1 MKKFRSFRN
10 KKKHLSSKYI
20 LLILTG
26 VCIVALFTSL
36 VFNLS
41 GGPLNSVA
49 GYVFVPMQKG
59 INNAGS
65 WISGKANDFQTLG
78 EVLKENKKLQNQVDD
93 LTNQLNVTKLEQYEL
108 DNYRELLDLDDKYSG
123 YQKVAANVIA
133 MDGTNWFSSFTIDK
147 GSKEG
152 IKKGMNVIA
161 GSGLVGIVTD
171 VGPNFAKVRSIIDD
185 SSNVSSMV
193 LTTKDN
199 FNVGGSL
206 KSMNQDKVLPFTE
219 LRDEDD
225 KVKVGDPVV
234 TSYVSDQYQEGI
246 LIGYIASIE
255 KNANNL
261 TKSGTITPVVDFQHL
276 REVLVI
282 TTLKTPEKRNCL
294 PEGIRYSG
302 RNTGQYRNTKITGVG
317 KRRKIVLF
325 IIIAICFLLQT
336 TVFRALTFANIGP
349 NLLIIVVSSFGLM
362 RGKKEGLWVG
372 FFCGL
377 LIDIFFGFYLG
388 GYALL
393 YMYIGYI
400 NGLFKKRFYPDD
412 IKLPMILIGSSD
424 IVNNLIIYIVMFF
437 MRSRFSFWYYFTS
450 IILPEFVYTMVITI
464 FLYFILLKINQKL
477 EEHEKRRAIKFE
489 L

>member
-26 VCIVALFTSL
+26 LCIVALFTSL

-93 LTNQLNVTKLEQYEL
+93 LTNQLNVT
-108 DNYRELLDLDDKYSG
+108 
-123 YQKVAANVIA
+123 KVAANVIA

-282 TTLKTPEKRNCL
+282 TTLKDTGEKEL
-294 PEGIRYSG
+294 SSQKASDTQAETQD
-302 RNTGQYRNTKITGVG
+302 NTET
-317 KRRKIVLF
+317 
-325 IIIAICFLLQT
+325 
-336 TVFRALTFANIGP
+336 
-349 NLLIIVVSSFGLM
+349 
-362 RGKKEGLWVG
+362 
-372 FFCGL
+372 
-377 LIDIFFGFYLG
+377 
-388 GYALL
+388 
-393 YMYIGYI
+393 
-400 NGLFKKRFYPDD
+400 
-412 IKLPMILIGSSD
+412 
-424 IVNNLIIYIVMFF
+424 
-437 MRSRFSFWYYFTS
+437 
-450 IILPEFVYTMVITI
+450 
-464 FLYFILLKINQKL
+464 QKSQ
-477 EEHEKRRAIKFE
+477 E
-489 L
+489 